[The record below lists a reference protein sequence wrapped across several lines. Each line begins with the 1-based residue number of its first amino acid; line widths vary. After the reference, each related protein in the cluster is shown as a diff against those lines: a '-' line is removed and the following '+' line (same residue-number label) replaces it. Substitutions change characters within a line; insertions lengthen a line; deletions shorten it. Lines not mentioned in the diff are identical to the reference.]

1 MQITED
7 YNAMI
12 DVASRLRILESR
24 YNLMRE
30 RVLLMN
36 QNMIDSY
43 KKLAQETKSVD
54 TELKEIKKSMFS
66 LEESMKDLIKELKYF
81 ARKEDIKVLEKYI
94 NLWNPMN
101 FVTEEEV
108 LGLIEKKEGDH
119 HRNPDR

>member
-1 MQITED
+1 MQITEE
-7 YNAMI
+7 YNTMI

-36 QNMIDSY
+36 QNMVDGY
-43 KKLAQETKSVD
+43 KKLAQEIKTFD

-66 LEESMKDLIKELKYF
+66 LEESMKDLLKELKYF

-94 NLWNPMN
+94 NLWNPLN

-108 LGLIEKKEGDH
+108 LKIIEQKKGD
-119 HRNPDR
+119 RNRSPDR